1 MFHVG
6 RRLRSLLWVS
16 LSAIALV
23 AVAIGFAFLVRY
35 FLNDRPIVLPRPR
48 GPHPVGRVLADWKDT
63 RRNRELMVFI
73 WYPAVDGASGPR
85 CEYIP
90 GEWGKLEAKNT
101 LPIPAK
107 RLEQIEVSSIR
118 DAQPA
123 SGPMPVLILLPGMG
137 RIPAHYTTI
146 AEDLASYG
154 FLVAGVTPTGSARP
168 AVIFSD
174 GHRVTGDDEPRLND
188 RAAAEQLVKTWAGDA
203 SFVLDRLARDS
214 RFIARPDGVGI
225 FGHSFGGN
233 VALHALAMDA
243 RFTRAAN
250 LDGSLF
256 GDPLTM
262 TGKPMMILCG
272 EVIDDEWK
280 PPCASGAATCAA
292 FPKAE
297 HMDFSDAAVYP
308 SRFPIPKRML
318 LLGNVDG
325 PEFLRGV
332 SDRLRRFF
340 GGARLQ

>member
-1 MFHVG
+1 MFHAG
-6 RRLRSLLWVS
+6 TPLRSLLWVT
-16 LSAIALV
+16 LSAIAAV
-23 AVAIGFAFLVRY
+23 AVAIGIAFVVRY
-35 FLNDRPIVLPRPR
+35 RLDDRPIVLPRPR
-48 GPHPVGRVLADWKDT
+48 GPHPVGRVLVDWKDA

-73 WYPAVDGASGPR
+73 WYPAVDGATGPR
-85 CEYIP
+85 SEYIP
-90 GEWGKLEAKNT
+90 GEWGRLEAEHM

-118 DAQPA
+118 DAQAA

-137 RIPAHYTTI
+137 RVPAHYTTL

-154 FLVAGVTPTGSARP
+154 FLVLGVTPTGSARP
-168 AVIFSD
+168 AVVFSD
-174 GHRVTGDDEPRLND
+174 GHRVEGEKKPRLD
-188 RAAAEQLVKTWAGDA
+188 DPAAAQRLVETWAGDA
-203 SFVLDRLARDS
+203 SFALDRLARDS
-214 RFIARPDGVGI
+214 RFVVRQEGAGI

-233 VALHALAMDA
+233 VSLHALAMDP

-250 LDGSLF
+250 LDGSLY
-256 GDPLTM
+256 GDPLSM

-280 PPCASGAATCAA
+280 APCASGAATCAA
-292 FPKAE
+292 FPNAE
-297 HMDFSDAAVYP
+297 HMDFSDAAAYP

-325 PEFLRGV
+325 PEFLRGIA
-332 SDRLRRFF
+332 DRLRAFF